1 MLLTGNEHA
10 IDPLIEAI
18 HKLVDELHPQEHAA
32 GARRP
37 IHEETFALVL
47 MALGD
52 AMIGERLAA
61 SLGVRRETARERADA
76 MLTASMVKV
85 GDIRR

>member
-1 MLLTGNEHA
+1 M
-10 IDPLIEAI
+10 
-18 HKLVDELHPQEHAA
+18 
-32 GARRP
+32 
-37 IHEETFALVL
+37 HEQTLALVL

-76 MLTASMVKV
+76 MLTESMVQV
-85 GDIRR
+85 GDIKGQPSPKLR